1 MTDKGL
7 LALLK
12 RLTTLSHET
21 EWVEFKHNYADPQD
35 IGEYISAIANAAALH
50 ERQCGYIIWGVED
63 QTHRVVGTTFQP
75 RKAKV
80 GNQELESW
88 LALQLEPRIDFVVH
102 EFESEGMPV
111 VLFEIPRATV
121 QPVRFHKEEYIRAGT
136 YKKKLRD
143 FPEKERKLWQL
154 FDQIPFERHVAMENV
169 PVDSVLSLL
178 DYPAYFDLTEQPLP
192 ENRAGI
198 LEKLS
203 SEKFIRPK
211 DNGRYDITNLGG
223 ILFAKNLSSFGRLA
237 RKSIRVIIY
246 QGNNRVETI
255 REQTGVKGYAVGFEG
270 AISFINNQLPQ
281 NEIIEQAIRKEVRMY
296 PEVAIRELVA
306 NAVIHQ
312 DFSLTGTGPM
322 IEIFS
327 DRMEITNPGI
337 PLIDPLRFMDEPPQ
351 SRNEALAAFMRRLHI
366 CEERGSGI
374 DKVVAAV
381 ELYQL
386 PAPDFSMS
394 SNHTKAVLFAQRDF
408 SEMNRK
414 DRMRACYQH
423 ACLRYLSHDFMTNTS
438 LRERFSIEKKNYS
451 MASRVISDT
460 IRIEWVRRYEEDGAS
475 KRHAKYVPFW
485 A

>member
-1 MTDKGL
+1 MTEKDL

-12 RLTTLSHET
+12 QLISLPHET

-50 ERQCGYIIWGVED
+50 ERACGYIVWGIDD
-63 QTHRVVGTTFQP
+63 QSHRIAGTTFQP

-88 LALQLEPRIDFVVH
+88 LALQLEPRLDFRMH
-102 EFESEGMPV
+102 EFACDGMPIV
-111 VLFEIPRATV
+111 VFEIPHATV
-121 QPVRFHKEEYIRAGT
+121 QPVRFRGEEYIRSGS
-136 YKKKLRD
+136 YKKKLKE
-143 FPEKERKLWQL
+143 FPEKEKKLWHL
-154 FDQIPFERHVAMENV
+154 FDRTPFERRIAMENV
-169 PVDSVLSLL
+169 PVEEVLGLL
-178 DYPAYFDLTEQPLP
+178 DYPAYFDLTKQPLP

-198 LEKLS
+198 IEKLT
-203 SEKFIRPK
+203 SEKFIRRK

-223 ILFAKNLSSFGRLA
+223 ILFAKNLNAFERLA
-237 RKSIRVIIY
+237 RKAIRVVVY
-246 QGNNRVETI
+246 RGKNRVETI

-270 AISFINNQLPQ
+270 AISFINNLLPQ
-281 NEIIEQAIRKEVRMY
+281 NEIIEQALRKEVRMF

-322 IEIFS
+322 IEVFD

-374 DKVVAAV
+374 DKVVSAV
-381 ELYQL
+381 EIYQL
-386 PAPDFSMS
+386 PAPDFSVT
-394 SNHTKAVLFAQRDF
+394 SNHTKAVLYAHKEF
-408 SEMNRK
+408 SEMSRN
-414 DRMRACYQH
+414 DRIRACYQH

-438 LRERFSIEKKNYS
+438 LRERFSIEKRNYP
-451 MASRVISDT
+451 MASRVIGDT
-460 IRIEWVRRYEEDGAS
+460 ADAGLVRRYEEDGTS
-475 KRHAKYVPFW
+475 RRLAKYIPFW